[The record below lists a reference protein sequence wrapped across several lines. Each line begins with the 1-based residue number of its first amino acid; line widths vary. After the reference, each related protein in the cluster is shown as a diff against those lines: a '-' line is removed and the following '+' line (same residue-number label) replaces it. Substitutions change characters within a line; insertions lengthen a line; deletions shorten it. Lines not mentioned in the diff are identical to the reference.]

1 MTQNLVL
8 EITGDCWNNPYSFK
22 QQLAECST
30 HNKITIDLRSEGPS
44 LELLGITDVI
54 NQWLAFHQRSPDTVT
69 LTRWSNPVEWV
80 PYGREQCSAISHFFP
95 MSQDYWLAKPDYVDQ
110 VDQNRKLFGLLI
122 GRLSIARACM
132 LYQTGIQYH
141 SHCLFSKMPSRERMP
156 WDVDVSTFVTKDNF
170 DFWMPRHEQMRM
182 IRWYDSSCPPSVDNL
197 SVQDQFKTPVS
208 YIDTNRS
215 ILNCYP
221 RFAIEIVSETY
232 CQGQTFFPTE
242 KTVRPL
248 MALKPILVYGPRYF
262 LARLRSMGFKTWHHL
277 WNESYDLLEG
287 PERWQQIK
295 QTMNELI
302 SSGQQHQIEILQQAR
317 EICKHNR
324 QVLVQLV
331 SKSRTLEPWM
341 TEHDNS

>member
-8 EITGDCWNNPYSFK
+8 EITGDCWNNPYHFK
-22 QQLAECST
+22 QQLAKCAT
-30 HNKITIDLRSEGPS
+30 HNEITIDLRSEGPS
-44 LELLGITDVI
+44 LALLGITDAI
-54 NQWLAFHQRSPDTVT
+54 DQWLASNRRSPDTVT

-80 PYGREQCSAISHFFP
+80 PYRRENCRSISHFFA
-95 MSQDYWLAKPDYVDQ
+95 MSQDYWLAKPYYVDQ
-110 VDQNRKLFGLLI
+110 VDQNNKLFGILM
-122 GRLSIARACM
+122 GRLSIARTCM
-132 LYQTGIQYH
+132 LYQICTQYH
-141 SHCLFSKMPSRERMP
+141 SHCLFSKMTSREQMP
-156 WDVDVSTFVTKDNF
+156 WDLNLSTYVIKDNF
-170 DFWMPRHEQMRM
+170 DLWMPRHKQMQM
-182 IRWYDSSCPPSVDNL
+182 IRWYDSSCPPSLDNT

-248 MALKPILVYGPRYF
+248 MALKPMLVYGPRYF

-287 PERWQQIK
+287 PERWEQIK
-295 QTMNELI
+295 STMTELI
-302 SSGQQHQIEILQQAR
+302 DTGQQHQTEILQQAR
-317 EICKHNR
+317 KVCKHNR
-324 QVLVQLV
+324 QVLVKLIGER
-331 SKSRTLEPWM
+331 RTLEPWM
-341 TEHDNS
+341 IEHDNS